1 MSTVN
6 QNASILNLATKK
18 QTEVIRHVFSED
30 EINEMNSTISSN
42 LRKNYELEAALNEI
56 KEDYKS
62 KMKPLE
68 KENKVLLKQT
78 KDGFVD
84 RDQDV
89 YLIPDYDNRIMELYN
104 EDGFKVGDR
113 KMLMAEL
120 QGHLDLK

>member
-1 MSTVN
+1 MSTVTKD
-6 QNASILNLATKK
+6 ASILNLAVKK
-18 QTEVIRHVFSED
+18 QTEVIRHVFSEE
-30 EINEMNSTISSN
+30 EINDMNGRVTSN
-42 LRKNYELEAALNEI
+42 LRKSYDLEGELNEI
-56 KEDYKS
+56 KEEFKG

-104 EDGFKVGDR
+104 EDGIKVGDR
-113 KMLMAEL
+113 KMLLGEM

>member
-1 MSTVN
+1 MSTITK
-6 QNASILNLATKK
+6 NASILNLATKK
-18 QTEVIRHVFSED
+18 QTEVIRHIFSED

-42 LRKNYELEAALNEI
+42 LRKSYDLEASLNEI
-56 KEDYKS
+56 KEDYKK

-68 KENKVLLKQT
+68 KENKVLLKQA

-89 YLIPDYDNRIMELYN
+89 YLISDYDNRIMELYN
-104 EDGFKVGDR
+104 EDGIKVGDR

>member
-1 MSTVN
+1 MSTVT

-18 QTEVIRHVFSED
+18 QVEVIRHVFSED
-30 EINEMNSTISSN
+30 EINEMNGTISSN
-42 LRKNYELEAALNEI
+42 LRKSYDLEASLNEI
-56 KEDYKS
+56 KEDYKK

-84 RDQDV
+84 RDQEV

-104 EDGFKVGDR
+104 EDGIKVGDR

>member
-1 MSTVN
+1 MSTVTKD
-6 QNASILNLATKK
+6 ASILNLATKK
-18 QTEVIRHVFSED
+18 QSEVIRHIFSED
-30 EINEMNSTISSN
+30 EINEMNGTISSN
-42 LRKNYELEAALNEI
+42 LRKSYDLEAALNEI
-56 KEDYKS
+56 KEDYKK

-104 EDGFKVGDR
+104 EDGIKVGDR

>member
-1 MSTVN
+1 MSTVTKD
-6 QNASILNLATKK
+6 ASILNLAVKK
-18 QTEVIRHVFSED
+18 QTEVIRHVFSEE
-30 EINEMNSTISSN
+30 EINDMNGRITSN
-42 LRKNYELEAALNEI
+42 LRKSYDLEAELNEI
-56 KEDYKS
+56 KEEFKG

-68 KENKVLLKQT
+68 KDNKSLLKQT

-104 EDGFKVGDR
+104 EDGIKVGDR
-113 KMLMAEL
+113 KMLMAEM

>member
-1 MSTVN
+1 MSAVTKDV
-6 QNASILNLATKK
+6 SILNLATKK
-18 QTEVIRHVFSED
+18 QTEVIRHVFTDD

-42 LRKNYELEAALNEI
+42 LRKSYDLQSELDEI
-56 KEDYKS
+56 KEDFKG

-68 KENKVLLKQT
+68 KENRVLLKQT

-84 RDQDV
+84 RDQEV
-89 YLIPDYDNRIMELYN
+89 YLIPDYDNRIMELYDEN
-104 EDGFKVGDR
+104 GIKVGDR

>member
-1 MSTVN
+1 MSAVTKDV
-6 QNASILNLATKK
+6 SILNLATKK
-18 QTEVIRHVFSED
+18 QTEVIRHVFTDD

-42 LRKNYELEAALNEI
+42 LRKSYDLQSELDEI
-56 KEDYKS
+56 KENFKG

-68 KENKVLLKQT
+68 KENRVLLKQT

-84 RDQDV
+84 RDQEV
-89 YLIPDYDNRIMELYN
+89 YLIPDYDNRIMELYDEN
-104 EDGFKVGDR
+104 GIKVGDR